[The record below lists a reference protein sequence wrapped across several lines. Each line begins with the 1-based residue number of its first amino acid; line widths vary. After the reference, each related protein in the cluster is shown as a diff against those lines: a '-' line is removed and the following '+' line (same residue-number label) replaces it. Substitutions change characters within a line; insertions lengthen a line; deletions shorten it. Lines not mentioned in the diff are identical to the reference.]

1 VKTFFFPFFIMLW
14 TSFAIGQNQGAEP
27 TLNNKTTLDSDNE
40 VYYDELSGRLVATP
54 NARLQSGKV
63 LLTANHIELD
73 RNQSVAYANGK
84 VILTDGEVRLLA
96 DSIKLNFKTGNF
108 VADEV
113 KAGIHP
119 WAFQSKEISR
129 MEFNNNGHRLIPL
142 LFR

>member
-1 VKTFFFPFFIMLW
+1 MLW

-73 RNQSVAYANGK
+73 RNQSVVSG
-84 VILTDGEVRLLA
+84 
-96 DSIKLNFKTGNF
+96 
-108 VADEV
+108 
-113 KAGIHP
+113 
-119 WAFQSKEISR
+119 
-129 MEFNNNGHRLIPL
+129 
-142 LFR
+142 